1 MRVGSGYARAWCLC
15 YYDSMRLPDAS
26 FAQRKLF
33 GSGWML
39 ALAALLFACSP
50 EKSEK
55 SGEEDEDKSNQKDGA
70 DDGAKEGSSQ
80 DEDSS
85 ESSGTSSGEDNDSSE
100 GDSGTGDSSGQ
111 EPVPQEYRGKEN
123 PFKSDDAD
131 AVKAGKALYGEHCE
145 GCHGSDG
152 KGELPGMPDLRTPK
166 AAKLP
171 DDRLLWKVSD
181 GSGDAMPGS
190 KGILSEEEIWQSI
203 TFVRTLSSQL

>member
-1 MRVGSGYARAWCLC
+1 MGRGYAASWSLC
-15 YYDSMRLPDAS
+15 YHDSMRLPDGS
-26 FAQRKLF
+26 YAQSKLF

-39 ALAALLFACSP
+39 ALAALLFGCSP

-55 SGEEDEDKSNQKDGA
+55 SGEEDDDKSNQNDGAKDGA
-70 DDGAKEGSSQ
+70 KDGSSE

-85 ESSGTSSGEDNDSSE
+85 ESSETSSGEDNDSSE
-100 GDSGTGDSSGQ
+100 GDSGTDDSSEQ
-111 EPVPQEYRGKEN
+111 EPVPKEYRGKEN

-131 AVKAGKALYGEHCE
+131 AVKAGKALYVEHCQ
-145 GCHGSDG
+145 GCHAPDG

-166 AAKLP
+166 AAKWP

-203 TFVRTLSSQL
+203 TYVRTLSSQL